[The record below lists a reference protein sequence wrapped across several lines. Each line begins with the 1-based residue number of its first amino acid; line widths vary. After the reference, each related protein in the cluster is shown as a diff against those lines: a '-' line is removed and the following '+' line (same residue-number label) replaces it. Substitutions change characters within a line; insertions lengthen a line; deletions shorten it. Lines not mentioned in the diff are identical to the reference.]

1 MTEYDGSKEEVK
13 IWGRINHQNI
23 VKVFFFYETKDK
35 MYVTMQL
42 ADLGQI
48 ATYDTTEKTFILN

>member
-1 MTEYDGSKEEVK
+1 
-13 IWGRINHQNI
+13 
-23 VKVFFFYETKDK
+23 

-48 ATYDTTEKTFILN
+48 ATYDTTEKTFILNWKVVDVVA